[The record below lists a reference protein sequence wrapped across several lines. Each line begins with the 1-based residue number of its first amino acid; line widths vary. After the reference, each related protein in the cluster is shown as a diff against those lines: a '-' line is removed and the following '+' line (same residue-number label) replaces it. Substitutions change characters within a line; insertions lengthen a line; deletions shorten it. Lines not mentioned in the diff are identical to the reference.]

1 MGQSINTAILMG
13 RLTADPELKQTQSGL
28 SVCSFRL
35 AVDRRIKSQNGP
47 DADFINCVVWRQGAD
62 YLCQYGFK
70 GALTSVE
77 GSIQTRSYKDNDDRV
92 VYVTEIQANQV
103 QLLSYKNETAKSE
116 YQAPQTQTQQQAPQT
131 QQQVIQQQPQ
141 KPKAQVHQQ
150 TLDDVSLDLGPED
163 LPF

>member
-13 RLTADPELKQTQSGL
+13 RLTADPELKQTQSGF

-77 GSIQTRSYKDNDDRV
+77 GSIQTRSYKNGTAEKSNDKHYESLPRFGSPPKL
-92 VYVTEIQANQV
+92 QR
-103 QLLSYKNETAKSE
+103 SSKS
-116 YQAPQTQTQQQAPQT
+116 
-131 QQQVIQQQPQ
+131 I
-141 KPKAQVHQQ
+141 
-150 TLDDVSLDLGPED
+150 S
-163 LPF
+163 